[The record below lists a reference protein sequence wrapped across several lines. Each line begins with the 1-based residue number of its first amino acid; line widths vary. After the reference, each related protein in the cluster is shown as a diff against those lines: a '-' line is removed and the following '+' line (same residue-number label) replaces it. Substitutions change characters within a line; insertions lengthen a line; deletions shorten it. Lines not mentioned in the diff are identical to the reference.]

1 MWKAVIE
8 RFERHA
14 PASVMARLAL
24 EHALPAHWT
33 NEVFE
38 AHRQR
43 QYPRVLMFSSIVELM
58 TLVTLGMRPSLHA
71 AARQHEGLAVSLAA
85 LYDKVNRS
93 EPAVLRGLVSGSAQR
108 LMPVVAQWGGPV
120 SLAGWQLRIVDGNHL
135 TASDKRLKVL
145 RGYRGAALPGHSLVV
160 YDPDAGLV
168 CDMVACED
176 AHESERVGV
185 LPLIERAQCGQLWV
199 ADRHFCTHTILDSLA
214 RTGAHFVVREHAK
227 HPRVAQQGDWS
238 EPQRTDTGAVRE
250 QTIAVEGIH
259 IPPARGGK
267 KAVQS
272 SASQSQPPE
281 TAGPATQPGAWRRIQ
296 ITLDSPTEAGE
307 HTIGLW
313 TNLPMTVDAATLAQ
327 LYRRRWR
334 IEGMFQRLESVLHS
348 EIKSLGHPRAAL
360 LGFAVAVVA
369 YNVLSLLQRAV
380 EHAHRQ
386 QTPELEVSTYHLS
399 VQVKSGYEGMLIAVP
414 AEHWPSSASQDPQT
428 LAQTLLRLAQRILP
442 KQVATSKRGPK
453 TIQPKGYVDAH
464 VASAHVSTARLIKQA
479 REAAVTP

>member
-1 MWKAVIE
+1 MWKTVIE
-8 RFERHA
+8 RFERYA

-38 AHRQR
+38 THRQR
-43 QYPRVLMFSSIVELM
+43 QYPRELMFSSIVELM

>member
-24 EHALPAHWT
+24 EHALPAQWVD
-33 NEVFE
+33 EVFE

-43 QYPRVLMFSSIVELM
+43 QYPRELMFSSIVELM

-85 LYDKVNRS
+85 LYDKVKRS
-93 EPAVLRGLVSGSAQR
+93 EPTVLRGLISGSALR
-108 LMPVVAQWGGPV
+108 LMPVVAQWGGPT

-135 TASDKRLKVL
+135 AASDKRLKVL
-145 RGYRGAALPGHSLVV
+145 RGHRGVALPGHSLVV

-185 LPLIERAQCGQLWV
+185 LPLIGRAQCGQLWI

-214 RTGAHFVVREHAK
+214 RTGAHFLVREHAK

-238 EPQRTDTGAVRE
+238 EPTHTDTGAVRE
-250 QTIAVEGIH
+250 QTFAVEGIH
-259 IPPARGGK
+259 VPPARGGK
-267 KAVQS
+267 KEAQS
-272 SASQSQPPE
+272 PAPSEPAAQP
-281 TAGPATQPGAWRRIQ
+281 AGAWRRIQ

-327 LYRRRWR
+327 LYRKRWR

-360 LGFAVAVVA
+360 LGFAVAVLA

-380 EHAHRQ
+380 EHAHRP
-386 QTPELEVSTYHLS
+386 QTPDLEVSTYHLS
-399 VQVKSGYEGMLIAVP
+399 VQVKSGYEGMLVAVP
-414 AEHWPSSASQDPQT
+414 AEHWPSAANQDPQA

-453 TIQPKGYVDAH
+453 TIQPKGYVDAR
-464 VASAHVSTARLIKQA
+464 VASAHVSTARLIQQA
-479 REAAVTP
+479 REVVTP

>member
-24 EHALPAHWT
+24 EHALPAQWVDK
-33 NEVFE
+33 VFE

-43 QYPRVLMFSSIVELM
+43 QYPRELMFSSIVELM

-71 AARQHEGLAVSLAA
+71 VARQHEGLAVSLAA
-85 LYDKVNRS
+85 LYDKVKRS
-93 EPAVLRGLVSGSAQR
+93 EPTVLRGLISGSALR
-108 LMPVVAQWGGPV
+108 LMPVVAQWGGPA

-135 TASDKRLKVL
+135 AASDKRLKVL
-145 RGYRGAALPGHSLVV
+145 RGHRGVALPGHSLVV

-185 LPLIERAQCGQLWV
+185 LPLIGRAQCGQLWI
-199 ADRHFCTHTILDSLA
+199 ADRHFCTHNILDSLA
-214 RTGAHFVVREHAK
+214 RTGAHFLVREHAK

-238 EPQRTDTGAVRE
+238 EPTHTDTGAVRE
-250 QTIAVEGIH
+250 QTFAVEGIH
-259 IPPARGGK
+259 VPPARGGK
-267 KAVQS
+267 KEAQS
-272 SASQSQPPE
+272 PAPSEPAAQP
-281 TAGPATQPGAWRRIQ
+281 AGAWRRIQ

-313 TNLPMTVDAATLAQ
+313 TNLPMTVDAATVAQ
-327 LYRRRWR
+327 LYRKRWR

-360 LGFAVAVVA
+360 LGFAVAVLA

-380 EHAHRQ
+380 EYAHRP
-386 QTPELEVSTYHLS
+386 QTPDLEVSTYHLS

-414 AEHWPSSASQDPQT
+414 AEHWPSAASQDPQA
-428 LAQTLLRLAQRILP
+428 LAQALLRLAQRILP

-453 TIQPKGYVDAH
+453 TIQPKGYVDAR

-479 REAAVTP
+479 REVVTP

>member
-1 MWKAVIE
+1 MWKTVIE
-8 RFERHA
+8 RFERYA

-38 AHRQR
+38 THRQR
-43 QYPRVLMFSSIVELM
+43 QYPRELMFSSIVELM

-108 LMPVVAQWGGPV
+108 LMPVVAEWGGPV

-135 TASDKRLKVL
+135 AASDKRLKVL
-145 RGYRGAALPGHSLVV
+145 RGHRGAALPGHSLVV

-185 LPLIERAQCGQLWV
+185 LPLIGRAQCGQLWI
-199 ADRHFCTHTILDSLA
+199 ADRHFCTRTILDSLA
-214 RTGAHFVVREHAK
+214 RTGAHFLVREHAK

-238 EPQRTDTGAVRE
+238 KPQRTDTGAVCE

-259 IPPARGGK
+259 VQPARGGK
-267 KAVQS
+267 KAAQS
-272 SASQSQPPE
+272 SAPDSSQPE

-296 ITLDSPTEAGE
+296 ITLDSPTETGE

-327 LYRRRWR
+327 LYRKRWR
-334 IEGMFQRLESVLHS
+334 IEGMFQRLESVLRS

-360 LGFAVAVVA
+360 LGFAVAVLA

-386 QTPELEVSTYHLS
+386 QTLELEVFTYHLS
-399 VQVKSGYEGMLIAVP
+399 VQVKRGYEGMLIAVP
-414 AEHWPSSASQDPQT
+414 AEHWPSAASQDPQT

-453 TIQPKGYVDAH
+453 TIQPKGYVDAR

-479 REAAVTP
+479 REAAATP

>member
-1 MWKAVIE
+1 
-8 RFERHA
+8 
-14 PASVMARLAL
+14 
-24 EHALPAHWT
+24 
-33 NEVFE
+33 
-38 AHRQR
+38 
-43 QYPRVLMFSSIVELM
+43 MFSSIVELM

-108 LMPVVAQWGGPV
+108 LMPVVAEWGGPV

-135 TASDKRLKVL
+135 AASDKRLKVL
-145 RGYRGAALPGHSLVV
+145 RGHRGAALPGHSLVV

-185 LPLIERAQCGQLWV
+185 LPLIERAQCGQLWI

-214 RTGAHFVVREHAK
+214 RTGAHFLVREHAK

-238 EPQRTDTGAVRE
+238 KPQRTDTGAVCE

-259 IPPARGGK
+259 VQPARGGK
-267 KAVQS
+267 KAAQS
-272 SASQSQPPE
+272 SAPDSSQPE

-296 ITLDSPTEAGE
+296 ITLDSPTETGE

-327 LYRRRWR
+327 LYRKRWR

-360 LGFAVAVVA
+360 LGFAVAVLA

-386 QTPELEVSTYHLS
+386 QTPDLEVSTYHLS

-414 AEHWPSSASQDPQT
+414 AEHWPSAASQDPQA

-453 TIQPKGYVDAH
+453 TIQPKGYVDAR

-479 REAAVTP
+479 REVVTP

>member
-1 MWKAVIE
+1 MTIVTALCWPPWAV
-8 RFERHA
+8 A
-14 PASVMARLAL
+14 
-24 EHALPAHWT
+24 
-33 NEVFE
+33 
-38 AHRQR
+38 
-43 QYPRVLMFSSIVELM
+43 
-58 TLVTLGMRPSLHA
+58 
-71 AARQHEGLAVSLAA
+71 
-85 LYDKVNRS
+85 
-93 EPAVLRGLVSGSAQR
+93 
-108 LMPVVAQWGGPV
+108 
-120 SLAGWQLRIVDGNHL
+120 
-135 TASDKRLKVL
+135 
-145 RGYRGAALPGHSLVV
+145 
-160 YDPDAGLV
+160 V

-185 LPLIERAQCGQLWV
+185 LPLIGCAQCGQLWI

-214 RTGAHFVVREHAK
+214 RTGAHFLVREHAK

-238 EPQRTDTGAVRE
+238 EPTHTDTGAVRE

-259 IPPARGGK
+259 VPPARGGK
-267 KAVQS
+267 KEAQS
-272 SASQSQPPE
+272 PAPSEPAAQP
-281 TAGPATQPGAWRRIQ
+281 AGAWRRIQ

-327 LYRRRWR
+327 LYRKRWR

-360 LGFAVAVVA
+360 LGFAVAVLA

-380 EHAHRQ
+380 EHAHRP

-414 AEHWPSSASQDPQT
+414 AEHWPSAASQDPQA

-453 TIQPKGYVDAH
+453 TIQPKGYVDAR

-479 REAAVTP
+479 REVVTP

>member
-1 MWKAVIE
+1 MGQPW
-8 RFERHA
+8 
-14 PASVMARLAL
+14 
-24 EHALPAHWT
+24 
-33 NEVFE
+33 
-38 AHRQR
+38 
-43 QYPRVLMFSSIVELM
+43 
-58 TLVTLGMRPSLHA
+58 
-71 AARQHEGLAVSLAA
+71 
-85 LYDKVNRS
+85 
-93 EPAVLRGLVSGSAQR
+93 PAVLRGLISGSALR
-108 LMPVVAQWGGPV
+108 LMPVVAQWGGPA

-135 TASDKRLKVL
+135 AASDKRLKVL
-145 RGYRGAALPGHSLVV
+145 RGHRGAALPGHSLVV

-185 LPLIERAQCGQLWV
+185 LPLIGRAQCGQLWI

-214 RTGAHFVVREHAK
+214 RTGAHFLVREHAK

-238 EPQRTDTGAVRE
+238 EPTHTDTGAVCE

-259 IPPARGGK
+259 VQPARGGK
-267 KAVQS
+267 KAAQS
-272 SASQSQPPE
+272 SAPDSSQPE

-327 LYRRRWR
+327 LYRKRWR

-360 LGFAVAVVA
+360 LGFAVAVLA

-386 QTPELEVSTYHLS
+386 QTPDLEVSTYHLS

-414 AEHWPSSASQDPQT
+414 AEHWPSAASQDPQA

-453 TIQPKGYVDAH
+453 TIQPKGYVDAR

-479 REAAVTP
+479 REVVTP

>member
-1 MWKAVIE
+1 MWKTVIE
-8 RFERHA
+8 RFERYA

-38 AHRQR
+38 THRQR
-43 QYPRVLMFSSIVELM
+43 QYPRELMFSSIVELM

-108 LMPVVAQWGGPV
+108 LMPVVAEWGGPV

-135 TASDKRLKVL
+135 AASDKRLKVL
-145 RGYRGAALPGHSLVV
+145 RGHRGAALPGHSLVV

-185 LPLIERAQCGQLWV
+185 LPLIERAQCGQLWI

-214 RTGAHFVVREHAK
+214 RTGAHFLVREHAK

-238 EPQRTDTGAVRE
+238 KPQRTDTGAVCE

-259 IPPARGGK
+259 VQPARGGK
-267 KAVQS
+267 KAAQS
-272 SASQSQPPE
+272 SAPDSSQPE

-296 ITLDSPTEAGE
+296 ITLDSPTETGE

-327 LYRRRWR
+327 LYRKRWR

-360 LGFAVAVVA
+360 LG
-369 YNVLSLLQRAV
+369 RAV
-380 EHAHRQ
+380 PSNFLVQDGAQ
-386 QTPELEVSTYHLS
+386 GVVTPT
-399 VQVKSGYEGMLIAVP
+399 GF
-414 AEHWPSSASQDPQT
+414 
-428 LAQTLLRLAQRILP
+428 LAQALDAGAFEMVFFGAIEQVQGSMADGGHVLRGVIGSHA
-442 KQVATSKRGPK
+442 
-453 TIQPKGYVDAH
+453 
-464 VASAHVSTARLIKQA
+464 
-479 REAAVTP
+479 

>member
-24 EHALPAHWT
+24 EHALPAQWVD
-33 NEVFE
+33 EVFE

-43 QYPRVLMFSSIVELM
+43 QYPRELVFSSIVELM

-85 LYDKVNRS
+85 LYDKVKRS
-93 EPAVLRGLVSGSAQR
+93 EPTVLRGLISGSALR
-108 LMPVVAQWGGPV
+108 LMPVVAQWGGPT

-135 TASDKRLKVL
+135 AASDKRLKVL
-145 RGYRGAALPGHSLVV
+145 RGHRGVALPGHSLVV

-185 LPLIERAQCGQLWV
+185 LPLIGCAQCGQLWI

-214 RTGAHFVVREHAK
+214 RTGAHFLVREHAK
-227 HPRVAQQGDWS
+227 HPMVAQQGDWS
-238 EPQRTDTGAVRE
+238 EPTHTDTGAVRE

-259 IPPARGGK
+259 VPPARGGK
-267 KAVQS
+267 KEAQS
-272 SASQSQPPE
+272 PAPSEPAAQP
-281 TAGPATQPGAWRRIQ
+281 AGAWRRIQ

-327 LYRRRWR
+327 LYRKRWR
-334 IEGMFQRLESVLHS
+334 IEGMFQRLESVLRS

-360 LGFAVAVVA
+360 LGFAVAVLA

-380 EHAHRQ
+380 EHAHRP

-414 AEHWPSSASQDPQT
+414 AEHWPSAASQDPQA

-453 TIQPKGYVDAH
+453 TIQPKGYVDAR

-479 REAAVTP
+479 REVVTP

>member
-24 EHALPAHWT
+24 EHALPAQWVD
-33 NEVFE
+33 EVFE
-38 AHRQR
+38 AYRQR
-43 QYPRVLMFSSIVELM
+43 QYPRELMFSSIVELM

-85 LYDKVNRS
+85 LYDKVKRS
-93 EPAVLRGLVSGSAQR
+93 EPAVLRGLISGSALR
-108 LMPVVAQWGGPV
+108 LMPVVAQWGVPA

-135 TASDKRLKVL
+135 AASDKRLKVL
-145 RGYRGAALPGHSLVV
+145 RGHRGVALPGHSLVV

-185 LPLIERAQCGQLWV
+185 LPLIERAQCGQLWI
-199 ADRHFCTHTILDSLA
+199 ADRHFCTRTILDSLA
-214 RTGAHFVVREHAK
+214 RTGAHFLVREHAK

-238 EPQRTDTGAVRE
+238 EPQRTDTGTVRE
-250 QTIAVEGIH
+250 QTFAVEGIH
-259 IPPARGGK
+259 VPPARGGK
-267 KAVQS
+267 KEAQS
-272 SASQSQPPE
+272 PAPSEPAAQP
-281 TAGPATQPGAWRRIQ
+281 AGAWRRIQ
-296 ITLDSPTEAGE
+296 ITLDSPAEAGE

-327 LYRRRWR
+327 LYRKRWR

-360 LGFAVAVVA
+360 LGFAVAVLA

-380 EHAHRQ
+380 EHAHRP
-386 QTPELEVSTYHLS
+386 QTPDLEVSTYHLS
-399 VQVKSGYEGMLIAVP
+399 VQIKSGYEGMLIAVP
-414 AEHWPSSASQDPQT
+414 AEHWPSAASQDPQA
-428 LAQTLLRLAQRILP
+428 LAQALLRLAQRILP

-453 TIQPKGYVDAH
+453 TIQPKGYVDAR

-479 REAAVTP
+479 REVVTP

>member
-8 RFERHA
+8 RFERYA

-24 EHALPAHWT
+24 EHALPAQWVD
-33 NEVFE
+33 EVFE

-43 QYPRVLMFSSIVELM
+43 QYPRELMFSSIVELM

-85 LYDKVNRS
+85 LYDKVKRS
-93 EPAVLRGLVSGSAQR
+93 EPAVLRGLISGSALR
-108 LMPVVAQWGGPV
+108 LMPVVAQWGGPA

-135 TASDKRLKVL
+135 AASDKRLKVL
-145 RGYRGAALPGHSLVV
+145 RGHRGVALPGHSLVV

-185 LPLIERAQCGQLWV
+185 LPLIGCAQCGQLWI

-214 RTGAHFVVREHAK
+214 RTGAHFLVREHAK

-238 EPQRTDTGAVRE
+238 EPTHTDTGAVRE

-259 IPPARGGK
+259 VPPARGGK
-267 KAVQS
+267 KEAQS
-272 SASQSQPPE
+272 PAPSEPAAQP
-281 TAGPATQPGAWRRIQ
+281 AGAWRRIQ

-327 LYRRRWR
+327 LYRKRWR
-334 IEGMFQRLESVLHS
+334 IEGMFQRLESVLRS

-360 LGFAVAVVA
+360 LGFAVAVLA

-380 EHAHRQ
+380 EHAHRP

-414 AEHWPSSASQDPQT
+414 AEHWPSAANQDPQA

-453 TIQPKGYVDAH
+453 TIQPKGYVDAR
-464 VASAHVSTARLIKQA
+464 VASAHVSTARLIQQA
-479 REAAVTP
+479 REVVTP

>member
-1 MWKAVIE
+1 MWNAVIE
-8 RFERHA
+8 RFERYA

>member
-1 MWKAVIE
+1 MWKTVIE
-8 RFERHA
+8 RFERYA

-38 AHRQR
+38 THRQR
-43 QYPRVLMFSSIVELM
+43 QYPRELMFSSIVELM

-108 LMPVVAQWGGPV
+108 LMPVVAEWGGPV

-135 TASDKRLKVL
+135 AASDKRLKVL
-145 RGYRGAALPGHSLVV
+145 RGHRGAALPGHSLVV

-185 LPLIERAQCGQLWV
+185 LPLIERAQCGQLWI

-214 RTGAHFVVREHAK
+214 RTGAHFLVREHAK

-238 EPQRTDTGAVRE
+238 KPQRTDTGAVCE

-259 IPPARGGK
+259 VQPARGGK
-267 KAVQS
+267 KAAQS
-272 SASQSQPPE
+272 SAPDSSQPE

-327 LYRRRWR
+327 LYRKRWR

-360 LGFAVAVVA
+360 LGFAVAVLA

-386 QTPELEVSTYHLS
+386 QTPDLEVSTYHLS

-414 AEHWPSSASQDPQT
+414 AEHWPSAASQDPQA

-453 TIQPKGYVDAH
+453 TIQPKGYVDARL
-464 VASAHVSTARLIKQA
+464 ASAHVSTARLIKQA
-479 REAAVTP
+479 REAAATP

>member
-1 MWKAVIE
+1 MWNAVIE
-8 RFERHA
+8 RFERYA

-43 QYPRVLMFSSIVELM
+43 QYPRELMFSSIVELM